1 MLRRVNGRRRL
12 LMDEAFHAF
21 VADPRLRK
29 ALEEIK
35 RSNDIFNIIQPN
47 ENQHSEILKWLF
59 DPREGHGQGDAILK
73 DFLTAAHGN
82 AYENVLCNREFFAV
96 WTPGRIARTG
106 FHSMIAIREYVLPN
120 KSRLDLLMIDPVN
133 QLLVAVE
140 NKHGSKLGPHQLE
153 TYYQEVAGLRAR
165 PAFKDYR
172 TAHIVLDRNYGGAR
186 EEDENRSAPRNRWA
200 FLDYQWLEA
209 GADRAELQLKR
220 GNQSAALVIA
230 YCQKQ
235 TDYVPP
241 EQKELDDVLADVA
254 MEYREVIEGLESAL
268 TLDVAELTP
277 KALDG
282 DLGEKWIFANHY
294 PKLIERLGSK
304 AKLSF
309 IERRIKDNLPN
320 RKLLTDYGKRHFWLF
335 DEAWNPLFD
344 TDAASWPVCVVAWEM
359 RESVHGPDNY
369 AVGIQYRLLNLVD
382 SYRARVQAALEEEFP
397 ELKKG
402 RRSAAFRM
410 LGKVANVSESGLA
423 AKAHS
428 VYTRL
433 KNSLGPVVDDAI

>member
-1 MLRRVNGRRRL
+1 
-12 LMDEAFHAF
+12 MDEAFHAF

-29 ALEEIK
+29 ALEGLK
-35 RSNDIFNIIQPN
+35 RSNDIFDIIDPN

-73 DFLTAAHGN
+73 DFLTAAHGSS
-82 AYENVLCNREFFAV
+82 YENVLSNREFFSV

-106 FHSMIAIREYVLPN
+106 FHSMIAIREYVLPS

-133 QLLVAVE
+133 QILVIIE
-140 NKHGSKLGPHQLE
+140 NKHGARLGPTQLE
-153 TYYQEVAGLRAR
+153 TYYDEVARLRSR
-165 PAFKDYR
+165 PALKGFK

-235 TDYVPP
+235 TDYIPP

-254 MEYREVIEGLESAL
+254 MEYRTVIEDLERAL
-268 TLDVAELTP
+268 TLDLSELTP
-277 KALDG
+277 KTLDG
-282 DLGEKWIFANHY
+282 DLGDKWIFANHY
-294 PKLIERLGSK
+294 PELVERLGSK

-309 IERRIKDNLPN
+309 IERRIKENLPN
-320 RKLLTDYGKRHFWLF
+320 RKLVADYGKRHFWLF
-335 DEAWNPLFD
+335 DEAWNPLVD
-344 TDAASWPVCVVAWEM
+344 ADAASWPVCVVAWEM
-359 RESVHGPDNY
+359 RESIHGPGKY
-369 AVGIQYRLLNLVD
+369 AVGIQYRPFNLVD
-382 SYRARVQAALEEEFP
+382 DYRVKVQAALEDEFP

-402 RRSAAFRM
+402 RRSASFRM
-410 LGKVANVSESGLA
+410 LGKVANVNESGLA
-423 AKAHS
+423 IKAQA
-428 VYTRL
+428 VYARL
-433 KNSLGPVVDDAI
+433 KNSLGPVIDDPI